1 VIRMPTTLSDI
12 IKLVSLE
19 TGSLN
24 FMDEQRFNP
33 LAPFSEQVISYCSIL
48 SKAIMKHPESK
59 SYADLMTFAFWIRQ
73 ASMENLKHDYPDFSQ
88 RMGRGVSFHIAPSNV
103 PLNFA
108 YSLIAGL
115 LSGNHSIVRV
125 SSKYFPQTE
134 LLIQFIK
141 ETLPKDLQD
150 YVAILKYPRNKDIND
165 YFSSHAQV
173 RIVWGGDQTIQ
184 ELRRSP
190 LPIRSKDIVFAD
202 RFSILLIDSDEY
214 LKANDHALI
223 AKGFYNDTYLFDQ
236 NACTS
241 PRMVIWTGQSI
252 EEAKLQFW
260 NQLLSLVLANYENY
274 PVRAV
279 EKYKNASL
287 IAANIPESKIIMM
300 TNWLYRIEVKQ
311 MQSALI
317 NFIGNSGFFIEYTVQ
332 SSIEELS
339 SILTD
344 KFQTLSYFGLDPV
357 TIKNQ
362 LANLKPK
369 GVDRIVPLG
378 RTMEFDLFWDGYDLI
393 RELSRDI
400 TII

>member
-1 VIRMPTTLSDI
+1 MPATLSEI
-12 IKLVSLE
+12 KKLVSVE
-19 TGSLN
+19 TGSLD
-24 FMDEQRFNP
+24 FLDEQRINP
-33 LAPFSEQVISYCSIL
+33 LVPFSEQVMTYCSNL
-48 SKAIMKHPESK
+48 SKTIMKHPESK
-59 SYADLMTFAFWIRQ
+59 SYTDLMTFAFWIRQ
-73 ASMENLKHDYPDFSQ
+73 ASIENLKHDYPDFSH
-88 RMGRGVSFHIAPSNV
+88 RIGRGVSFHIAPSNV

-125 SSKYFPQTE
+125 SSKRFPQTE
-134 LLIQFIK
+134 LLIRLMK
-141 ETLPKDLQD
+141 ETLPIELQD
-150 YVAILKYPRNKDIND
+150 YVVIVKYPRNKDIND
-165 YFSSHAQV
+165 YFSSYSQV

-202 RFSILLIDSDEY
+202 RFSILLIDSDAY
-214 LKANDHALI
+214 VKATDHALI

-241 PRMVIWTGQSI
+241 PRMVIWTGLSI
-252 EEAKLQFW
+252 EEAKHLFW
-260 NQLLSLVLANYENY
+260 NQLLSLVLSNYENY

-287 IAANIPESKIIMM
+287 IAASIPESKIIMM

-317 NFIGNSGFFIEYTVQ
+317 QLIGNSGFFIEYTLQ
-332 SSIEELS
+332 SSIEELLP
-339 SILTD
+339 ILTD
-344 KFQTLSYFGLDPV
+344 KFQTLSYYGLDPIV
-357 TIKNQ
+357 IKNQ
-362 LANLKPK
+362 ITKLKPI

-393 RELSRDI
+393 RELSRYI
-400 TII
+400 EIH

>member
-1 VIRMPTTLSDI
+1 MPATLSEI
-12 IKLVSLE
+12 KKLVSVK
-19 TGSLN
+19 TGSLD
-24 FMDEQRFNP
+24 FLDEQRINP
-33 LAPFSEQVISYCSIL
+33 LAPFSEQVMTYCSNL

-73 ASMENLKHDYPDFSQ
+73 ASMENLKQDYPDFSQ
-88 RMGRGVSFHIAPSNV
+88 RLGRGVSFHIAPSNV

-125 SSKYFPQTE
+125 SSKHFPQTE
-134 LLIQFIK
+134 LLIRLIK
-141 ETLPKDLQD
+141 ETLPKDFQD
-150 YVAILKYPRNKDIND
+150 YVVIVKYPRNKDIND
-165 YFSSHAQV
+165 YFSSYAQV

-214 LKANDHALI
+214 VKANDHALI

-252 EEAKLQFW
+252 EEAKHLFW

-287 IAANIPESKIIMM
+287 IAASIPESKIIMM
-300 TNWLYRIEVKQ
+300 TNWLYRIEVQQ

-317 NFIGNSGFFIEYTVQ
+317 NFIGNSGFFIEYTLQ
-332 SSIEELS
+332 SSIEELLP
-339 SILTD
+339 ILTD
-344 KFQTLSYFGLDPV
+344 KFQTLSYYGLDSID
-357 TIKNQ
+357 IKTQ
-362 LANLKPK
+362 IAKLKPK

-393 RELSRDI
+393 RELSREI

>member
-1 VIRMPTTLSDI
+1 
-12 IKLVSLE
+12 
-19 TGSLN
+19 
-24 FMDEQRFNP
+24 
-33 LAPFSEQVISYCSIL
+33 
-48 SKAIMKHPESK
+48 
-59 SYADLMTFAFWIRQ
+59 
-73 ASMENLKHDYPDFSQ
+73 
-88 RMGRGVSFHIAPSNV
+88 
-103 PLNFA
+103 
-108 YSLIAGL
+108 
-115 LSGNHSIVRV
+115 
-125 SSKYFPQTE
+125 
-134 LLIQFIK
+134 
-141 ETLPKDLQD
+141 
-150 YVAILKYPRNKDIND
+150 
-165 YFSSHAQV
+165 
-173 RIVWGGDQTIQ
+173 
-184 ELRRSP
+184 
-190 LPIRSKDIVFAD
+190 
-202 RFSILLIDSDEY
+202 LIDSDEY
-214 LKANDHALI
+214 VKANDHALI

-252 EEAKLQFW
+252 EEAKHLFW

-317 NFIGNSGFFIEYTVQ
+317 HFIGNSGFFIEYTLQ
-332 SSIEELS
+332 SSLEELLP
-339 SILTD
+339 ILTD
-344 KFQTLSYFGLDPV
+344 KFQTLSYYGLDPL

-362 LANLKPK
+362 LSNLKPK

-400 TII
+400 TLI

>member
-1 VIRMPTTLSDI
+1 V
-12 IKLVSLE
+12 
-19 TGSLN
+19 
-24 FMDEQRFNP
+24 
-33 LAPFSEQVISYCSIL
+33 
-48 SKAIMKHPESK
+48 
-59 SYADLMTFAFWIRQ
+59 
-73 ASMENLKHDYPDFSQ
+73 
-88 RMGRGVSFHIAPSNV
+88 
-103 PLNFA
+103 
-108 YSLIAGL
+108 
-115 LSGNHSIVRV
+115 
-125 SSKYFPQTE
+125 
-134 LLIQFIK
+134 
-141 ETLPKDLQD
+141 
-150 YVAILKYPRNKDIND
+150 KYPRNKDIND
-165 YFSSHAQV
+165 YFSSYAQV

-214 LKANDHALI
+214 VKANDHALI

-241 PRMVIWTGQSI
+241 PRMVIWIGQSI
-252 EEAKLQFW
+252 EEAKHLFW

-287 IAANIPESKIIMM
+287 IAASIPESKIIMM

-317 NFIGNSGFFIEYTVQ
+317 NFIGNSGFFIEYTLQ
-332 SSIEELS
+332 SSIEELLP
-339 SILTD
+339 ILTD
-344 KFQTLSYFGLDPV
+344 KFQTLSYYGLDPDA
-357 TIKNQ
+357 IKTQ
-362 LANLKPK
+362 IANLKPK

>member
-1 VIRMPTTLSDI
+1 VIRMPATLSEI
-12 IKLVSLE
+12 KKLVSVK
-19 TGSLN
+19 TGSLD
-24 FMDEQRFNP
+24 FLDEQRINP
-33 LAPFSEQVISYCSIL
+33 LAPFSEQVMTYCSNL

-73 ASMENLKHDYPDFSQ
+73 ASMENLKQDYPDFSQ
-88 RMGRGVSFHIAPSNV
+88 RLGRGVSFHIAPSNV

-125 SSKYFPQTE
+125 SSKHFPQTE
-134 LLIQFIK
+134 LLIRLIK
-141 ETLPKDLQD
+141 ETLPKDFQD
-150 YVAILKYPRNKDIND
+150 YVVIVKYPRNKDIND
-165 YFSSHAQV
+165 YFSSYAQV

-214 LKANDHALI
+214 VKANDHALI

-252 EEAKLQFW
+252 EEAKHLFW

-287 IAANIPESKIIMM
+287 IAASIPESKIIMM
-300 TNWLYRIEVKQ
+300 TNWLYRIEVQQ

-317 NFIGNSGFFIEYTVQ
+317 NFIGNSGFFIEYTLQ
-332 SSIEELS
+332 SSIEELLP
-339 SILTD
+339 ILTD
-344 KFQTLSYFGLDPV
+344 KFQTLSYYGLDSID
-357 TIKNQ
+357 IKTQ
-362 LANLKPK
+362 IAKLKPK

-393 RELSRDI
+393 RELSREI